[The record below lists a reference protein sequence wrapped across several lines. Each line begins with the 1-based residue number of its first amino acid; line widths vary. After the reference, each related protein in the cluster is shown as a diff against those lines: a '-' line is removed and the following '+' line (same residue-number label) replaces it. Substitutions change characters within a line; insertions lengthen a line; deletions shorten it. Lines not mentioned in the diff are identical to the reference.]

1 MVYQCS
7 INNSLTIRQSF
18 VYSPSILVPKKVI
31 KNHVIMRKK
40 YIFMDISKFN
50 DILTNY
56 STDY

>member
-1 MVYQCS
+1 MVYYWS
-7 INNSLTIRQSF
+7 INNSSTIRQSF
-18 VYSPSILVPKKVI
+18 VYILSILIPKKAV
-31 KNHVIMRKK
+31 KNDIIMRKK